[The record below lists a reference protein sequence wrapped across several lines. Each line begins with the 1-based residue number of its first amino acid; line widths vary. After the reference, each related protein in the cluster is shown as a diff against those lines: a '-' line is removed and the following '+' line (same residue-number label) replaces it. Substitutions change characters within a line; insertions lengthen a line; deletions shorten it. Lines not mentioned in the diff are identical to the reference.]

1 MNFPLH
7 KIFERYLYFEKM
19 KSKIQEY
26 KEEFTEQIQKE
37 KKIKQEINRLKKLC
51 KDFDKEKIKTLEGLI
66 NEVSFLKVT
75 LEYLRDD
82 LLKNGLVELFEQG
95 PNQYNRERPEVKIYN
110 SFFKSYSSTMKQLID
125 LLPKEEQEEQKEET
139 NELMQF
145 IARGKIK

>member
-1 MNFPLH
+1 
-7 KIFERYLYFEKM
+7 M

-66 NEVSFLKVT
+66 NEVAFLKVT

-125 LLPKEEQEEQKEET
+125 LLPKEEQKEET

>member
-1 MNFPLH
+1 
-7 KIFERYLYFEKM
+7 M

-66 NEVSFLKVT
+66 NEVAFLKVT
-75 LEYLRDD
+75 LEYD

-125 LLPKEEQEEQKEET
+125 LLPKEEQKEET
-139 NELMQF
+139 NALMQF